1 MRYKHLLALVPL
13 VAAILLLIFS
23 VSALGYDQDTH
34 YYLTFYLALETGC
47 WDWWG
52 SWVIASADWSQDL
65 NHTTVSEKSVLQVMK
80 SLLGKRPNVPN
91 QRNWHAF
98 VERGRE
104 EERFKRQ
111 QELWER
117 VEQENDQS
125 KQLVYLGQL
134 LHFVQDSFAHHGYG
148 PGLGHGLAS
157 ILGNDPDTLHNKQ
170 RETQMVKAT
179 TEFLL
184 QTCDQLGRTHE
195 MVASIERRVEPLMD
209 GLIRPSSLGW
219 RFSSREADSAIV
231 RENIQ
236 TLGQAVEEHSIPQCW
251 ATIVGNWG
259 NELVRRQGL
268 IPSPIQIEYDRNGKP
283 ANLEAVRNYVDD
295 VKSSV
300 QNCDEERLE
309 RLYRRTARAHQPI
322 LLDKTTDWR
331 VPLGIL
337 IWIITLVAF

>member
-1 MRYKHLLALVPL
+1 MRFKHLSALVPFVLTVPLL
-13 VAAILLLIFS
+13 VFS

-47 WDWWG
+47 WDWWE

-80 SLLGKRPNVPN
+80 SLLGKRPDVPN

-104 EERFKRQ
+104 EERSNRQ

-117 VEQENDQS
+117 VERESDQS
-125 KQLVYLGQL
+125 KQLVHLGQL
-134 LHFVQDSFAHHGYG
+134 LHFVQDSFAHSNYE
-148 PGLGHGLAS
+148 PGLGHGLAT
-157 ILGNDPDTLHNKQ
+157 ILGNDPDALHNKR
-170 RETQMVKAT
+170 REMRMVRTT

-195 MVASIERRVEPLMD
+195 MVASIERRAEPLMD
-209 GLIRPSSLGW
+209 RLIRPSPSGW

-236 TLGQAVEEHSIPQCW
+236 TLGQAVEEHSIPPCW
-251 ATIVGNWG
+251 VTIVGSWD
-259 NELVRRQGL
+259 NEWVRRQGL
-268 IPSPIQIEYDRNGKP
+268 IPSPIQIEYDGNGEP
-283 ANLEAVRNYVDD
+283 ANLEAVRDYIDD
-295 VKSSV
+295 VRSSV
-300 QNCDEERLE
+300 QNCNEEGLE
-309 RLYRRTARAHQPI
+309 RLYRRTARVYQPI

-337 IWIITLVAF
+337 IWIIALVAF